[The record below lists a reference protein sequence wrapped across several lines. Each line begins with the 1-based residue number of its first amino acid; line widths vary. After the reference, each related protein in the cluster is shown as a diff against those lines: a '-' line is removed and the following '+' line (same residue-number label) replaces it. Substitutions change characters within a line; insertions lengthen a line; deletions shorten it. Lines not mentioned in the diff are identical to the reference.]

1 MHEEPLRLASN
12 RLIVF
17 RNSPFGIDAW
27 SHAGQPARYT
37 GRFHRK
43 GEPLPLY
50 AAGSGEAALRELELH
65 TAEPLQPER
74 EVLRRVSALAIA
86 AGTHL
91 LLGDHVATLEATG
104 LTLEEIYHP
113 TDYSACHELI
123 GFARSIPGVVAVS
136 TQSNADRQQRTVAVL
151 PEHAHRVTA
160 LVDYWE
166 GSLNLLK
173 LAFAFDAIAASGR
186 C

>member
-1 MHEEPLRLASN
+1 MHQHSLHLASD
-12 RLIVF
+12 RLVVF

-27 SHAGQPARYT
+27 TGIGRAARYT

-43 GEPLPLY
+43 GDPLPLY
-50 AAGSGEAALRELELH
+50 AADSREAALREHELH
-65 TAEPLQPER
+65 TVEPLQPER

-104 LTLEEIYHP
+104 LTLEEVYHP
-113 TDYSACHELI
+113 TDYTACHRLMD
-123 GFARSIPGVVAVS
+123 FARSIPGVVAVS
-136 TQSNADRQQRTVAVL
+136 TQSNADRRQRTIAVL
-151 PEHAHRVTA
+151 PEHADRVTA

-173 LAFAFDAIAASGR
+173 QLFAADQVVSGQR
-186 C
+186 